1 MSEAKTKSKAKSK
14 NLTTPEDKLRA
25 LYRLQIIDSRIDR
38 IRIVRGELP
47 LEVQDL
53 EDEIEGLET
62 RLKKMEDDK
71 ASMETEIANKKNTMT
86 DAKALI
92 KKYKEQQDNVRNNR
106 EFESL
111 NKEIEFQELEIKL
124 AEKRIKE
131 FKAQI
136 ENKEEV
142 LNATREEVE
151 GRKKDLENKRAELD
165 EIVGETK
172 REEELLIKLS
182 DEAKKNIDER
192 LVAAYVRIRN
202 GSKNGLGVVPID
214 REASA
219 GSYIKIPPQRQLD
232 VAARQKIIVDEHSGR
247 ILVDAELA
255 NEEQE
260 KADAEIA
267 KLLK

>member
-1 MSEAKTKSKAKSK
+1 MAETKSKVKAI
-14 NLTTPEDKLRA
+14 TTPEEKLRA
-25 LYRLQIIDSRIDR
+25 LFRLQLIDSRIDR

-47 LEVQDL
+47 LEVEDL
-53 EDEIEGLET
+53 EDEIEGLVT
-62 RLKKMEDDK
+62 RLKKMEDEK
-71 ASMETEIANKKNTMT
+71 AGLEAEIGSKKN
-86 DAKALI
+86 AIAESKAAI
-92 KKYKEQQDNVRNNR
+92 KKYKEQQNNVRNNR

-111 NKEIEFQELEIKL
+111 AKEIEFQELEIKL
-124 AEKRIKE
+124 ADKRIKE

-136 ENKEEV
+136 DGKEEV
-142 LNATREEVE
+142 LNATREQVE
-151 GRKKDLENKRAELD
+151 GRKKDLENKRGELD

-172 REEELLIKLS
+172 KEEDLLTKLS
-182 DEAKKNIDER
+182 NDAKANIDER
-192 LVAAYVRIRN
+192 LVGAYMRIRN
-202 GSKNGLGVVPID
+202 GSKNGLAVVPID

-260 KADAEIA
+260 KIDAELA